1 MQTKITTKDQKTVTI
16 THRDT
21 ISDAEINAV
30 KEMIFERLYH
40 VGWICGIKLED

>member
-21 ISDAEINAV
+21 ILEVEIDAV
-30 KEMIFERLYH
+30 REMTLARLYH
-40 VGWICGIKLED
+40 VGWIRGIELDD